1 MDYKTLLVLLFLGIS
16 SVVFSQ
22 EETNIS
28 ENEYTYNKNKGK
40 AYFYWGGNRAL
51 FSKSDIHFKGANY
64 DFTLQD
70 VNAKDKPK
78 GWHIDY
84 INPARMTIPQ
94 TNFRLGYYIY
104 DNYQISFGFD
114 HMKYVVERPQNVT
127 INGYINFNGI
137 EEGDVNYNG
146 VYNNDTINLIDT
158 IGPDGN
164 PTFFAFE
171 YTDGLNYV
179 NIEIARVDDLGE
191 YLNLNPNKIQ
201 INLLEGIGIGGLY
214 PKTNATIIGKPRND
228 EFSWSGYGISVKAGL
243 NLTFFEHFMIQTELK
258 GGFINM
264 PWVKTTIDGDTA
276 KQQFWF
282 IQHNITVGYV
292 FQLFNNS
299 KKNNINLN

>member
-1 MDYKTLLVLLFLGIS
+1 MNYKLLLTFLFIGITS
-16 SVVFSQ
+16 IGYSQ
-22 EETNIS
+22 EETKIAES
-28 ENEYTYNKNKGK
+28 TYTYNQNKGK
-40 AYFYWGGNRAL
+40 AYFYWGGNRTKY
-51 FSKSDIHFKGANY
+51 SKSDIHFKGDNY

-94 TNFRLGYYIY
+94 TNFRLGYYFH
-104 DNYQISFGFD
+104 DNYQISLGVD

-127 INGYINFNGI
+127 IDGYIDFDGI
-137 EEGDVNYNG
+137 EEGDASYNG

-158 IGPDGN
+158 KGPDGN

-171 YTDGLNYV
+171 HTDGLNYI

-191 YLNLNPNKIQ
+191 FLNLNPNKIQ
-201 INLLEGIGIGGLY
+201 INLLEGIGFGGLY

-228 EFSWSGYGISVKAGL
+228 EFHWSGYGISAKAGV
-243 NLTFFEHFMIQTELK
+243 NLTLFKHFMIQTELK

-264 PWVKTTIDGDTA
+264 PWIKTTIDGDTA
-276 KQQFWF
+276 KQNFWF

-292 FQLFNNS
+292 FQLFNQAE
-299 KKNNINLN
+299 KNK

>member
-1 MDYKTLLVLLFLGIS
+1 MNYKLLLTFLFIGITS
-16 SVVFSQ
+16 IGYSQ
-22 EETNIS
+22 EETKIAESN
-28 ENEYTYNKNKGK
+28 YTYNQNKGK
-40 AYFYWGGNRAL
+40 AYFYWGGNRTKY
-51 FSKSDIHFKGANY
+51 SKSDIHFKGDNY

-94 TNFRLGYYIY
+94 TNFRLGYYFH
-104 DNYQISFGFD
+104 DNYQISLGVD

-127 INGYINFNGI
+127 IDGYIDFDGI
-137 EEGDVNYNG
+137 EEGDASYNG

-158 IGPDGN
+158 KGPDGN

-171 YTDGLNYV
+171 HTDGLNYI

-191 YLNLNPNKIQ
+191 FLNLNPNKIQ
-201 INLLEGIGIGGLY
+201 INLLEGIGFGGLY

-228 EFSWSGYGISVKAGL
+228 EFHWSGFGISAKGGINITL
-243 NLTFFEHFMIQTELK
+243 FKHFMIQTELK

-264 PWVKTTIDGDTA
+264 PWIKTTIDGDTA
-276 KQQFWF
+276 KQNFWF

-292 FQLFNNS
+292 FQLFNQAE
-299 KKNNINLN
+299 KNK